1 MLKWIID
8 TQIWNKWVIGLD
20 NFILQYYM
28 YLKKYNGTLLPS
40 TARTYRGLFVVKRVI
55 LFDLHQEN
63 IYKFKII
70 DYFLKL

>member
-1 MLKWIID
+1 
-8 TQIWNKWVIGLD
+8 
-20 NFILQYYM
+20 M
-28 YLKKYNGTLLPS
+28 YLKKYNATLLALNGREMP
-40 TARTYRGLFVVKRVI
+40 YRGLFVVKRVI